1 MHLLVRDG
9 HSLDETEAAQDLGQS
24 PADLVF
30 LSFAD
35 SELAA
40 AAGAWTATAEPKP
53 TLRLANLG
61 RLRHPFSVDLY
72 LEQVAAKA
80 RAVLVRILGGLEYWR
95 YGAEELATL
104 CREKKIALALLPGDP
119 ANRGEAPED
128 PRLAALSTIAEPN
141 LAKLAAYLRAGGPAN
156 LAHALQLLAHCA
168 GLAPAPLAPPAPLP
182 AFGILSAPA
191 DAASARKAVILF
203 YRSHLLAG
211 DTAPIAALAQA
222 LAAHGFACW
231 QIFVHSL
238 KDPAAAR
245 FLQSLFAAVRPT
257 VVLNATGFSARHE
270 DAASPLDAAGVP
282 VLQVVLAG
290 SSRAAWEASSRGL
303 AAADLAMQVVLPEL
317 DGRLLTTAVSFKAE
331 EESFAALEF
340 TRLAHRPEP
349 AGVALAARRAAGWAR
364 LAETRRAER
373 RIAVIL
379 PSYPGAGG
387 QEGYAVGLDTF
398 ASLATILETLAEAGY
413 CVGPF
418 SASALASR
426 LCQAPPEPLLALAE
440 YERLFAGL
448 PVSLQADLRRAWG
461 DPAEDPEFRNGW
473 FCFRLARFGNI
484 LAAIQPERSTAEMRK
499 AAYHDPSLLP
509 RHAYLAF
516 FLWLRQVWGAHAL
529 IPLGAHGTLEWLPG
543 KAVALSETCLPA
555 VLTGELPVIYPF
567 IVNNPGE
574 AAMAKRRLG
583 AVVLGHLTP
592 PLVSAGLSGPA
603 AEIARLIEEYA
614 EAAGL
619 DRRRAALLRRE
630 ILAKA
635 EASGLTA
642 EAGAARA
649 ADEEEALAKLD
660 AYLCEL
666 KDMQIRDGL
675 HVFGRPPGE
684 AQQAMLLAAL
694 VAAAPHLPH
703 ADLQERLAACPA
715 AERAALLAALD
726 GRFIPPGSSG
736 APSRGRPDVLPTGR
750 NLFSVDPRALPTP
763 AAFALA
769 ERSAETLLRR
779 YLQDHGEWP
788 RHLVLDLWGSAA
800 MRTGGEDFALA
811 LVLLGV
817 RPLWDAGSSR
827 LNGFE
832 VLPLALLN
840 RPRVD
845 VTLRISGLFRDAFPS
860 QIALFQQAIEAVAAR
875 AEETEEWNPLAAS
888 VQGCEGEAR
897 AQALRRIYGPAPGSY
912 GAGVTP
918 LTDTGAWSTRDEL
931 GASYLAA
938 SGYVY
943 GAGVEGR
950 IDAEGFAARVK
961 NAEAFIHL
969 QDHAESDLLESTD
982 YAAHAGGF
990 AAAAQSFAQD
1000 PVLYHLDISRP
1011 DAPQSRQ
1018 LAEEIARIVRARAAN
1033 PRWIAGQ
1040 MRHAYR
1046 GAAEIAR
1053 TVEGLF
1059 VFAATLPARF
1069 DPQFALLFDATLGN
1083 AEVDGFLARENPAA
1097 RRAMAERFAE
1107 AIRRGLWRVRRNAP
1121 AEELAEILRRC

>member
-1 MHLLVRDG
+1 MHLLVRES
-9 HSLDETEAAQDLGQS
+9 HSLEETETAQDLGQS
-24 PADLVF
+24 PAELVF

-40 AAGAWTATAEPKP
+40 AASAWTAIAAPKP
-53 TLRLANLG
+53 SLRLANLG

-72 LEQVAAKA
+72 LEQVAAQA

-95 YGAEELATL
+95 YGAEELAVL
-104 CREKKIALALLPGDP
+104 CRARGIALALLPGDP
-119 ANRGEAPED
+119 ANQGEAPED
-128 PRLAALSTIAEPN
+128 PRLGALSTIAEPH
-141 LAKLAAYLRAGGPAN
+141 LAKLAAYLRAGGPTN

-168 GLAPAPLAPPAPLP
+168 GLAPAPLAPPVPLP

-191 DAASARKAVILF
+191 LSAHTRTAVILF

-222 LAAHGFACW
+222 LAAQGFACW
-231 QIFVHSL
+231 QVFIHSL

-245 FLQSLFAAVRPT
+245 FLQSFFAAARPK
-257 VVLNATGFSARHE
+257 VILNATGFSARNE
-270 DAASPLDAAGVP
+270 DAASPLDAADVP

-290 SSRAAWEASSRGL
+290 SSRAAWAASARGL
-303 AAADLAMQVVLPEL
+303 GAADLAMQVVLPEL

-331 EESFAALEF
+331 AESFAALEF
-340 TRLAHRPEP
+340 TRRAHQPEP
-349 AGVALAARRAAGWAR
+349 AGIALAARRACGWAR
-364 LAETRRAER
+364 LAETRRADR
-373 RIAVIL
+373 RVAVIL

-398 ASLATILETLAEAGY
+398 ASLAVILESLAEAGY
-413 CVGPF
+413 QVGPF
-418 SASALASR
+418 AAAALASL
-426 LCQAPPEPLLALAE
+426 LCQAPPQPVLSAAE
-440 YERLFAGL
+440 YERLLAGL
-448 PVSLQADLRRAWG
+448 PASLQQDLRRAWG
-461 DPAEDPEFRNGW
+461 DPASDPAFRNGW

-484 LAAIQPERSTAEMRK
+484 LAAIQPERSTADMRK
-499 AAYHDPSLLP
+499 AAYHDPSLP
-509 RHAYLAF
+509 PCHGYLAF

-543 KAVALSETCLPA
+543 KAVALSETCWPA
-555 VLTGELPVIYPF
+555 VLTDGLAVIYPF

-592 PLVSAGLSGPA
+592 PLIAAGLSGPA
-603 AEIARLIEEYA
+603 ADIARLIEEYA

-635 EASGLTA
+635 EAAGLTA
-642 EAGAARA
+642 EAGAAQA
-649 ADEEEALAKLD
+649 ADEEEALARLD
-660 AYLCEL
+660 AYLCDL
-666 KDMQIRDGL
+666 KDIQIRDGL
-675 HVFGRPPGE
+675 HVFGRAPGA
-684 AQQAMLLAAL
+684 AQQAALLAAL
-694 VAAAPHLPH
+694 GTAAPHLPQ
-703 ADLQERLAACPA
+703 ADVQARLLACPA
-715 AERAALLAALD
+715 AEREALLTALD
-726 GRFIPPGSSG
+726 GRFIPPGPAG

-769 ERSAETLLRR
+769 ERSAEALLRR

-788 RHLVLDLWGSAA
+788 RHLVLDLWGSAT

-811 LVLLGV
+811 LVLLGI

-832 VLPLALLN
+832 VLPTAMLK

-860 QIALFQQAIEAVAAR
+860 QIALFQQAVAAVAAR
-875 AEETEEWNPLAAS
+875 ADEAEEWNPLAAA
-888 VQGCEGEAR
+888 VHGCEEAAR
-897 AQALRRIYGPAPGSY
+897 TEALRRIYGPAPGSY

-918 LTDTGAWSTRDEL
+918 LTDTGAWSTRGEL

-938 SGYVY
+938 SCYAY
-943 GAGVEGR
+943 GAAMEGQG
-950 IDAEGFAARVK
+950 DAEGFAARVK
-961 NAEAFIHL
+961 NAAAFVHI

-990 AAAAQSFAQD
+990 AAASLLLAQGAA
-1000 PVLYHLDISRP
+1000 LYHLDTSRP
-1011 DAPQSRQ
+1011 ETPQSRQ

-1040 MRHAYR
+1040 MRHSFR

-1053 TVEGLF
+1053 TIEGLF
-1059 VFAATLPARF
+1059 VFAATLPVRF
-1069 DPQFALLFDATLGN
+1069 DRQFELLFDATLGN

-1097 RRAMAERFAE
+1097 RRAMAKRFAE
-1107 AIRRGLWRVRRNAP
+1107 AIDRGLWQVRRNAL
-1121 AEELAEILRRC
+1121 AEELAEILKP